1 MRFNYELP
9 KKEWSIMKTLILN
22 GFQCFLVG
30 GAVRD
35 IILGLAPSDFDFAT
49 NAKPEEIKEMFY
61 ASNKVDFVGAS
72 FGVTLV
78 DGIEVATFRGDRYN
92 GGGDKD
98 VVITYV
104 DTIEEDLARRDFT
117 INSMALDINGNL
129 IDPFCGLADL
139 YRIDGPIIRFT
150 GNAYHRIAEDPNRII
165 RAFRFAA
172 RFNGIVDDNTM
183 DAIRDSYSKFSMIAP
198 ERIRLEILKTMETVK
213 NASKFWELMFM
224 SGMLELVIP
233 ELEDGV
239 DHPHGN
245 YHAES
250 IWEHNMIA
258 GDTVSCEFPLVKL
271 AAYLHDCGKPRAYN
285 KEDGSFHDHQHIGAD
300 IVRHHLTRLKF
311 SNDEIKFIVN
321 LVLIHMDGSRGIT
334 AKSRRKLKNK
344 LGKYGLDWHDY
355 IRLRISDRTANLSR
369 DNFTISEIKD
379 YVNMF
384 ILDETVPMSTN
395 DLALSGGKII
405 ESFALTPGPIVS
417 TIQKEL
423 LNYIIEEGDEVNN
436 VESLIIFIKE
446 KFNLTLDNN
455 N

>member
-9 KKEWSIMKTLILN
+9 KKEWSIMMTLIIN
-22 GFQCFLVG
+22 GFQCFVVG

-35 IILGLAPSDFDFAT
+35 IILGLVPSDFDFST
-49 NAKPEEIKEMFY
+49 NARPEQIKEIFNE
-61 ASNKVDFVGAS
+61 SNKVDFVGAS

-78 DGIEVATFRGDRYN
+78 DSIEVATFRGDRYF

-98 VVITYV
+98 VEVTYV
-104 DTIEEDLARRDFT
+104 DTIEEDLARRDLT

-139 YRIDGPIIRFT
+139 YRIDGPIIKFT
-150 GNAYHRIAEDPNRII
+150 GNAYDRIAEDPNRIL
-165 RAFRFAA
+165 RAFRFTA
-172 RFNGIVDDNTM
+172 RFNGEVHPETM
-183 DAIRDSYSKFSMIAP
+183 RAIKNSYSKFSMIAP
-198 ERIRLEILKTMETVK
+198 ERIRLEIMKTMETVK

-233 ELEDGV
+233 ELEDGI

-250 IWEHNMIA
+250 IWAHNMIA
-258 GDTVSCEFPLVKL
+258 GDSVSCKFPLVKL
-271 AAYLHDCGKPRAYN
+271 AGTLHDVAKPKVYN
-285 KEDGSFHDHQHIGAD
+285 EVDGSFHDHQNIGAD

-311 SNDEIKFIVN
+311 STDEIKFIVN
-321 LVLIHMDGSRGIT
+321 LVLIHMDGTRNMS

-355 IRLRISDRTANLSR
+355 VRLRISDRTANLSR

-395 DLALSGGKII
+395 DLALSGGEII
-405 ESFALTPGPIVS
+405 SIFSLTPGPIVS
-417 TIQKEL
+417 TIQKDL
-423 LNYIIEEGDEVNN
+423 LNYVIEEGDEVNN

-455 N
+455 E